1 MVQQLCPLSQTLVP
15 FNCYVASW
23 DKLKGDLVR
32 EQQNGKLKAGTMP
45 AVVEAGEAGQKILD
59 KIQDS
64 LSEAEFGERVRV
76 ETKQGTLKNIKAFPR
91 TLSLRKR

>member
-1 MVQQLCPLSQTLVP
+1 M
-15 FNCYVASW
+15 
-23 DKLKGDLVR
+23 
-32 EQQNGKLKAGTMP
+32 
-45 AVVEAGEAGQKILD
+45 EAGEAGQKILD